1 MAQKGEAVRKT
12 DNREI
17 GTSGHQEKRVGK
29 HRIFMKKFIRFVCVL
44 LLPLAAVAHV
54 NSPDVYFDGY
64 AGPYHLLVTLRPPA
78 VVPGVAQ
85 VLIRSVGNDVD
96 QIKVLP
102 LRMIGPGA
110 KNAPIA
116 DVAKRSADDPQ
127 LFTGSLW
134 IMVRGSWKVEVQAS
148 GQKGSAQLDVPLPAV
163 STSAQ
168 PMQPSLGILL
178 AVLGLALAAGLIGI
192 IVAAARDAGLPSEQA
207 PSPAQKKRGLMGL
220 GVAAAIVLAA
230 FVFGDL
236 WWGGE
241 ASANARLN
249 YKIPQMQTSL
259 SGSLLHLQLENPNES
274 EPTRFRSE
282 QPDRIRLDDLIPD
295 HGHLMHLF
303 IVRMPDMKA
312 FWHLHPSQTEPGD
325 FVQNLPIMPEGQYKL
340 YGDIVHHTGFPE
352 TQVATLNL
360 PAIAGEAMTGDNAG
374 SAELVLSDKVAQLSD
389 GYRMVWERDEK
400 SFKANQ
406 PYWFRFRVE
415 DKDGKP
421 ATDLEPYMGMAG
433 HAVFISTDGNVFAH
447 VHPAGSVS
455 MAAVNLAEGESPN
468 VGMEKMA
475 GMDHGSNGAE
485 VSFPYGFPKPGE
497 YRIFVQVKRAGKVE
511 TAEFVAKAE

>member
-1 MAQKGEAVRKT
+1 
-12 DNREI
+12 
-17 GTSGHQEKRVGK
+17 
-29 HRIFMKKFIRFVCVL
+29 MKKLFRFVCVL

-64 AGPYHLLVTLRPPA
+64 AGPYHLLVTMRPPA

-85 VLIRSVGNDVD
+85 IEVRTVGNDVD
-96 QIKVLP
+96 QIKILP
-102 LRMIGPGA
+102 LRMIGVGA
-110 KNAPIA
+110 KMAPVP
-116 DVAKRSADDPQ
+116 DLAKRSVDDPQ

-134 IMVRGSWKVEVQAS
+134 IMVRGSWKVEIQAS
-148 GQKGSAQLDVPLPAV
+148 GQKGAAQLDVPLPAV

-168 PMQPSLGILL
+168 PMQPGLGILL

-192 IVAAARDAGLPSEQA
+192 IVAAARDAALPSDQA
-207 PSPAQKKRGLMGL
+207 PALAQKKRGLTGMA
-220 GVAAAIVLAA
+220 VAAAIVLAA
-230 FVFGDL
+230 ILFGNA

-249 YKIPQMQTSL
+249 YKVPQMNPSL
-259 SGSLLHLQLENPNES
+259 LGGSLLRLRLDNPNEA

-312 FWHLHPSQTEPGD
+312 FWHLHPDQTQPGD
-325 FVQNLPIMPEGQYKL
+325 FVQNLPIMGEGQYRL
-340 YGDIVHHTGFPE
+340 YADIVHHTGFPE
-352 TQVATLNL
+352 TQVATVNL
-360 PAIAGEAMTGDNAG
+360 PSVAGEAMSGDDAG
-374 SAELVLSDKVAQLSD
+374 SVELVPADKVAPLSG

-400 SFKANQ
+400 PFKANQ

-433 HAVFISTDGNVFAH
+433 HAVFMSTDGNVFAH

-455 MAAVNLAEGESPN
+455 MAAVNLAETGSPKA
-468 VGMEKMA
+468 GMEN
-475 GMDHGSNGAE
+475 MDHGSNGAE